1 MTLTPNDF
9 YNRSCEISGHIL
21 GSYKDTK
28 RCIFCGKF
36 ENQQGDE
43 VNVEEEKELA
53 INRMVKLF
61 IKAKH
66 AEYDWVVECM
76 NLNLFFG
83 YEKEDIQKFI
93 KERHKD
99 VQGM

>member
-1 MTLTPNDF
+1 MAV
-9 YNRSCEISGHIL
+9 
-21 GSYKDTK
+21 GSI
-28 RCIFCGKF
+28 R
-36 ENQQGDE
+36 QGDE

-66 AEYDWVVECM
+66 AEADWVVECM

>member
-1 MTLTPNDF
+1 VVTSVLESITHQASASMVA
-9 YNRSCEISGHIL
+9 
-21 GSYKDTK
+21 GS
-28 RCIFCGKF
+28 I
-36 ENQQGDE
+36 QQEDE
-43 VNVEEEKELA
+43 VNVEEAKELA

-66 AEYDWVVECM
+66 AEADWVIECM

-83 YEKEDIQKFI
+83 YGKEDIQKFI
-93 KERHKD
+93 NERHKD

>member
-1 MTLTPNDF
+1 MVAD
-9 YNRSCEISGHIL
+9 SI
-21 GSYKDTK
+21 
-28 RCIFCGKF
+28 
-36 ENQQGDE
+36 QQGDE